1 MSELHVSTRSFG
13 SFCFFFFF
21 LRVQRLVVVMAES
34 TTQEG
39 NAKCVMCGHVYGS
52 AQGRQHGRSFKCW
65 NCLNVEQTIR
75 RHLGTTADLAEF
87 SQAETE
93 NFFREAKSAKGTEGK
108 VTWQTIR
115 ATLLRRMTESK
126 ISKFESNVQV
136 EELPMSVLVARG
148 WEEEV
153 VRRFPSAESEAH
165 GCALF
170 SVPVRTRTWGETF
183 QVCEQVILER
193 EKQATKKKGKKDD
206 DLDIPVC
213 AGPSGKAEADDKK
226 AERKQ
231 AQEAK
236 KISTENVKI
245 ATWAAKC
252 LGLLTQAETSLTKVI
267 AKGESVAEAEQE
279 ALKLCRESLGK
290 AQEWMRAAKEA
301 VRLQDQNKEKGEDAQ
316 EALVALPCDASDV
329 KVLLKQS
336 TEAQKSLRE
345 SFPKPKAKAKAE
357 GTGGSQAA
365 KRRRTKSEP

>member
-1 MSELHVSTRSFG
+1 MSEMHVSTRSFG
-13 SFCFFFFF
+13 SFCFFFF

-52 AQGRQHGRSFKCW
+52 AEGRQHGRSFKCW

-193 EKQATKKKGKKDD
+193 EKQATEKKGKKDD

-213 AGPSGKAEADDKK
+213 AGPS
-226 AERKQ
+226 
-231 AQEAK
+231 
-236 KISTENVKI
+236 
-245 ATWAAKC
+245 
-252 LGLLTQAETSLTKVI
+252 
-267 AKGESVAEAEQE
+267 
-279 ALKLCRESLGK
+279 
-290 AQEWMRAAKEA
+290 
-301 VRLQDQNKEKGEDAQ
+301 
-316 EALVALPCDASDV
+316 SD
-329 KVLLKQS
+329 
-336 TEAQKSLRE
+336 
-345 SFPKPKAKAKAE
+345 F
-357 GTGGSQAA
+357 
-365 KRRRTKSEP
+365 